1 MGGEE
6 RVWREKWSW
15 WRVGKHRG
23 KKWQREGRWIWVD
36 GAESRGDGKGKAL
49 EFDGRVGVG
58 TCKDRGSIRK
68 RRQGRGPGEE
78 GKGGVREDGRMVL
91 VERVEAW

>member
-1 MGGEE
+1 M
-6 RVWREKWSW
+6 
-15 WRVGKHRG
+15 
-23 KKWQREGRWIWVD
+23 
-36 GAESRGDGKGKAL
+36 DGKDKAI
-49 EFDGRVGVG
+49 EVDADGRVGVG